1 VGAAVRARSRGPT
14 SKSSGSYPSSGDR
27 RRDGQDARASR
38 SRALLSFPRDD
49 LSTTEPRRHCDLL
62 SLFGAVDDGA
72 LDDALDDVDP
82 DDGLVLDVPD
92 DDGIEDV
99 LGAEGE
105 LLDDVLGVDDV
116 PPVPD
121 VDDDIDP
128 LVDGGV
134 VAVDDDED
142 GDGDGV
148 TVGGVVDDVFVS
160 RWQPATPSARPVQSS
175 VTKVT
180 RLIGISEGFKG
191 KRCAADLAGSVPRN
205 GVRPRVDLFQ
215 FRLKNSDVS
224 DRLRR
229 MTPE

>member
-1 VGAAVRARSRGPT
+1 M
-14 SKSSGSYPSSGDR
+14 
-27 RRDGQDARASR
+27 
-38 SRALLSFPRDD
+38 
-49 LSTTEPRRHCDLL
+49 L
-62 SLFGAVDDGA
+62 SLFGTVDDGA

-82 DDGLVLDVPD
+82 GDGLVLDVPD

-99 LGAEGE
+99 LG
-105 LLDDVLGVDDV
+105 LDDV

-134 VAVDDDED
+134 VDDDDD

-180 RLIGISEGFKG
+180 RLIGISEGLKG
-191 KRCAADLAGSVPRN
+191 
-205 GVRPRVDLFQ
+205 
-215 FRLKNSDVS
+215 SDA
-224 DRLRR
+224 LQI
-229 MTPE
+229 